1 MSKLTSKE
9 FVLDTMR
16 KYGEATAK
24 ALQEKAPEMTGTELY
39 DEYGYIP
46 SYYAAL
52 AKCNMLERKAGFICR
67 SPQGRVVG
75 LIQPYDSDI
84 YTQEPEDLTAQWRF
98 IWSKNPEHA
107 LPFECI
113 TTSPYNTDEC
123 CIGSDG
129 VTYASEIDTN
139 TWDPVVNPQFW
150 RVAAVNE

>member
-24 ALQEKAPEMTGTELY
+24 ALQEKADTMTGTELHK
-39 DEYGYIP
+39 EIAFIP
-46 SYYAAL
+46 SFYAAL

-67 SPQGRVVG
+67 SPKGRVVG

-84 YTQEPEDLTAQWRF
+84 YTQEPEDLPAQWRF
-98 IWSKNPEHA
+98 IWSKNPKHA
-107 LPFECI
+107 LPFVAI
-113 TTSPYNTDEC
+113 STSPFNKDEC

-129 VTYASEIDTN
+129 VAYASEIDTN

-150 RVAAVNE
+150 RIVEVTE